1 MPVRICIL
9 TLLIT
14 LIGCSDRPGKPSE
27 PVRKMQTCR
36 RFVEDSTAV
45 VLTLK
50 KGMNDFELE
59 SLEKDRRL
67 GLHACLK
74 KHPDLP
80 GRCLDLSSRE
90 SVEKSMELAVTLCVS
105 WPDRLVECLSRQDL
119 DSPACQSALEAF
131 RGRD

>member
-1 MPVRICIL
+1 MLVRLFILPV
-9 TLLIT
+9 LIT
-14 LIGCSDRPGKPSE
+14 LFGCSDRPGQSSE

-36 RFVEDSTAV
+36 RFIEDSTAV

-59 SLEKDRRL
+59 SLEKDRKL
-67 GLHACLK
+67 GLPACLK

-90 SVEKSMELAVTLCVS
+90 SVEKSMELAITLCVS
-105 WPDRLVECLSRQDL
+105 WPDRLVECLRRQDQ
-119 DSPACQSALEAF
+119 DSPACQKALEAF
-131 RGRD
+131 RGKG